1 MFSSKS
7 RRASTVSLASDGA
20 GDIAIG
26 DCVAHATRIR
36 TLGKKR
42 NGRIIIDE
50 V

>member
-20 GDIAIG
+20 GEIAIG
-26 DCVAHATRIR
+26 DCDAHAARNTV
-36 TLGKKR
+36 GKKR
-42 NGRIIIDE
+42 KRRVVIDE